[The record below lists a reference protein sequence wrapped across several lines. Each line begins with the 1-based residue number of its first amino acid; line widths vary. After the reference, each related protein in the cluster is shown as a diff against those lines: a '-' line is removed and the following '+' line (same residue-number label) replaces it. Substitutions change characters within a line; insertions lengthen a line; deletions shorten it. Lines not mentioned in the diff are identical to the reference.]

1 VRTALAI
8 VFLAVSLTMIPG
20 QSTMPGYL
28 LQREFSLAPAAA
40 MGYGLY
46 GFDNPAVL
54 NYLHQPDL
62 YFTWI
67 DTTGKVFNAENWGL
81 FMAVPNL
88 SFGMMR
94 RENLL
99 GRVYDYRISHS
110 FGSRKASLGLGFGW
124 SSGDVDIF
132 ERSNVLSLGTMIR
145 PDRHLSL
152 GLTGLLALS
161 GGDREATAELG
172 LRPFG
177 NELVTLFGDYNIQRG
192 FELKDG
198 FWSAGLALEPL
209 PGVRLTA
216 RYFDDKTFNAGV
228 QLSLGRSGLG
238 SMIHFDEDGEPVNSV
253 YGIRLG
259 ANDRALL
266 DPRTAKRS
274 SYLKLDLN
282 GPLRY
287 QRFVMFDKANTLK
300 GVLEAIR
307 AAKAD
312 KSIAGIA
319 INTSGM
325 YANIELLWELRAQ
338 LADFRSAGKH
348 VVIYID
354 NANTVDYYFASVA
367 DKVVMDPVGMIDL
380 RGLMMGKTYLKGS
393 LEKLGIGFD
402 EWRFFKYKSAVEIVS
417 RENMSDADREQLQ
430 AIIDDM
436 YDVIKADVSSS
447 RGFTPERFD
456 DLVNNTAIFM
466 AKTAIENGLVDT
478 LGRWDAV
485 EDVVKSLEG
494 KKKTFIVPSQLSCY
508 NLPEDNKWGGKPQI
522 AIIYGL
528 GVCAMDEGITARQ
541 LVKDVEAVT
550 KDKSI
555 KAVVFRVDS
564 PGGDALASDIVA
576 EAFKKCAVK
585 KPVIVSQGFVAGS
598 GGYWLS
604 MYGTRIVAAPITI
617 TGSIGVIGGWL
628 YDQGF
633 KSKLGLST
641 DKVQAGKHADME
653 FGATLP
659 LLGASIPDRNLTE
672 EERGRMEAEIKGMY
686 AEFVQKV
693 AAARKRSYDEIEA
706 IAQGRVWSGID
717 GKDVGIVD
725 TLGGMELAISI
736 AKQLAGIAEKTEVEI
751 VEYPKPGLFNADF
764 FKPKLIAIDEKT
776 QKNIGLVK
784 FYLDHNGQPIPM
796 LPMEY
801 QGMTIE

>member
-1 VRTALAI
+1 VRTTLAI
-8 VFLAVSLTMIPG
+8 VFLAISLTMMPG

-28 LQREFSLAPAAA
+28 LQRKFSLAPAAA
-40 MGYGLY
+40 MGSGLY

-54 NYLHQPDL
+54 NYLHQPDI

-67 DTTGKVFNAENWGL
+67 DTTGKVFDVEDWGL
-81 FMAVPNL
+81 FAAVPNL

-94 RENLL
+94 HENAL

-110 FGSRKASLGLGFGW
+110 FGSRKISLGLGFGW
-124 SSGDVDIF
+124 SSGDVNIL
-132 ERSNVLSLGTMIR
+132 ERSNVVSLGTLIR
-145 PDRHLSL
+145 PDRHLSM

-161 GGDREATAELG
+161 GGNREATAELG
-172 LRPFG
+172 LRPLG
-177 NELVTLFGDYNIQRG
+177 NELMTLFGDFNIQRG
-192 FELKDG
+192 IELKDG
-198 FWSAGLALEPL
+198 CWSAGLALEPL

-228 QLSLGRSGLG
+228 HLSLGRSGLQ
-238 SMIHFDEDGEPVNSV
+238 SMTHFNEDREAVNGV

-266 DPRTAKRS
+266 NPRTAKRS
-274 SYLKLDLN
+274 TYLKLDLN

-287 QRFVMFDKANTLK
+287 RRFVMFDRANTLREI
-300 GVLEAIR
+300 LEAIR
-307 AAKAD
+307 AAQAD
-312 KSIAGIA
+312 NSIAGIA

-325 YANIELLWELRAQ
+325 CADVELLWEVRAQ
-338 LADFRSAGKH
+338 LADFKAAGKH

-354 NANTVDYYFASVA
+354 NAGTVDYYFASVA
-367 DKVVMDPVGMIDL
+367 DRVVMDPIGMIDL
-380 RGLMMGKTYLKGS
+380 RGLMMGRTYLKGS
-393 LEKLGIGFD
+393 FEKLGIGFD
-402 EWRFFKYKSAVEIVS
+402 EWRFFKYKSAAETFS
-417 RENMSDADREQLQ
+417 RESMSDADREQRQ
-430 AIIDDM
+430 AIVDDI
-436 YDVIKADVSSS
+436 YDVIRSDVSRS
-447 RGFTPERFD
+447 RGFTPQRFD

-466 AKTAIENGLVDT
+466 AKTARDNGLVDT

-485 EDVVKSLEG
+485 EDAVKSLEG
-494 KKKTFIVPSQLSCY
+494 KKKTFIAPSQLSCY
-508 NLPEDNKWGGKPQI
+508 NLPEDNIWGGKPKL
-522 AIIYGL
+522 AIVYGL
-528 GVCAMDEGITARQ
+528 GACAMDEGITARQ

-576 EAFKKCAVK
+576 EAFKKCAGK
-585 KPVIVSQGFVAGS
+585 KPVIVSQGLVAGS

-604 MYGTRIVAAPITI
+604 MYGTRIVAAPVTI

-659 LLGASIPDRNLTE
+659 LIGASIPDRNLTE
-672 EERGRMEAEIKGMY
+672 EERGRMETEIKNMY
-686 AEFVQKV
+686 AEFVRKV
-693 AAARKRSYDEIEA
+693 ADARKKSYGEIET

-725 TLGGMELAISI
+725 TLGGMELALSI
-736 AKQLAGIAEKTEVEI
+736 AKQLAGIADWTGVEI
-751 VEYPKPGLFNADF
+751 VEYPKPGLFSPDF
-764 FKPKLIAIDEKT
+764 FKPQLISMDEKT
-776 QKNIGLVK
+776 KKNIGLVR

-796 LPMEY
+796 MPMEY
-801 QGMTIE
+801 QDLTIE

>member
-1 VRTALAI
+1 MRIALAI
-8 VFLAVSLTMIPG
+8 VFLAVSLTMMPG

-28 LQREFSLAPAAA
+28 LQREFSIAPAAA

-54 NYLHQPDL
+54 DYLHQPDI
-62 YFTWI
+62 YFTWV
-67 DTTGKVFNAENWGL
+67 DTTGKVFNVENWGL
-81 FMAVPNL
+81 FVAVPNL

-94 RENLL
+94 HENAS

-110 FGSRKASLGLGFGW
+110 SGSRNVRLGLGFGW
-124 SSGDVDIF
+124 SSGDVEIF
-132 ERSNVLSLGTMIR
+132 ERSNVLSLGALIR

-152 GLTGLLALS
+152 GLTSLLALS

-177 NELVTLFGDYNIQRG
+177 NELVTLFGDFNIQRG
-192 FELKDG
+192 IELKDG
-198 FWSAGLALEPL
+198 FWSTGLALEPL

-216 RYFDDKTFNAGV
+216 RYFDDKTFNAGIH
-228 QLSLGRSGLG
+228 LSLGRSGIQ
-238 SMIHFDEDGEPVNSV
+238 SITHFNEDGEPTSGV

-274 SYLKLDLN
+274 NYLKLDLN

-300 GVLEAIR
+300 EVLEAIR
-307 AAKAD
+307 AAKTD

-325 YANIELLWELRAQ
+325 YADIELLWEVRAQ
-338 LADFRSAGKH
+338 LADFKGAGKH

-354 NANTVDYYFASVA
+354 NVSTFDYYFASVA

-380 RGLMMGKTYLKGS
+380 RGLMMGRTYLKGS

-402 EWRFFKYKSAVEIVS
+402 EWRFFKYKSAVETFS
-417 RENMSDADREQLQ
+417 RESMSDADREQRQ
-430 AIIDDM
+430 AIVDDI
-436 YDVIKADVSSS
+436 YEVIRADVSRS
-447 RGFTPERFD
+447 RGLEPERFD

-466 AKTAIENGLVDT
+466 AKTALDNGLVDT

-485 EDVVKSLEG
+485 EDIVRSLEG

-508 NLPEDNKWGGKPQI
+508 NLPTDNQWGGKPKV
-522 AIIYGL
+522 AIVYGL
-528 GVCAMDEGITARQ
+528 GACAMDEGITARQ

-550 KDKSI
+550 RDKCI

-576 EAFKKCAVK
+576 EAFKKCAAK
-585 KPVIVSQGFVAGS
+585 KPVIVSQGLVAGS

-604 MYGTRIVAAPITI
+604 MYGTKIVAAPVTI

-653 FGATLP
+653 FGAALP
-659 LLGASIPDRNLTE
+659 LIGASIPDRNLTE
-672 EERGRMEAEIKGMY
+672 EERGRMETEIKGMY
-686 AEFVQKV
+686 AEFVRKV
-693 AAARKRSYDEIEA
+693 ATARKKSFDEIEA
-706 IAQGRVWSGID
+706 IAQGRVWSGTD
-717 GKDVGIVD
+717 GKDIGIVD
-725 TLGGMELAISI
+725 TLGGLELAISI

-751 VEYPKPGLFNADF
+751 IEYPKPRLFSGDF
-764 FKPKLIAIDEKT
+764 FRPKLIAMDEKT
-776 QKNIGLVK
+776 IKNIGLVK

-796 LPMEY
+796 MPMEY

>member
-1 VRTALAI
+1 
-8 VFLAVSLTMIPG
+8 MMPG

-28 LQREFSLAPAAA
+28 LQRESSLAPAAS

-46 GFDNPAVL
+46 GFDNPAIL
-54 NYLHQPDL
+54 NYLHQPDV

-67 DTTGKVFNAENWGL
+67 DTTGKVFNVENWGL
-81 FMAVPNL
+81 FMAVPNM

-94 RENLL
+94 RENAL
-99 GRVYDYRISHS
+99 GRVYDYRISNS
-110 FGSRKASLGLGFGW
+110 FGSRKTSLGLGFGW

-132 ERSNVLSLGTMIR
+132 ERSNVISLGALIR

-177 NELVTLFGDYNIQRG
+177 NELITLFGDYNIQRG
-192 FELKDG
+192 IELKDG

-209 PGVRLTA
+209 PGIRLTA
-216 RYFDDKTFNAGV
+216 RYLDDKTFNAGIH
-228 QLSLGRSGLG
+228 LSLGRSGLG
-238 SMIHFDEDGEPVNSV
+238 SMIHFNEDGEPVNSV

-266 DPRTAKRS
+266 NPRTAKRS
-274 SYLKLDLN
+274 NYLKLDLN

-287 QRFVMFDKANTLK
+287 QRFVMFDKANTLR
-300 GVLEAIR
+300 GILEAIK

-312 KSIAGIA
+312 KSIAGVA

-325 YANIELLWELRAQ
+325 SANIELLWEVRNQ
-338 LADFRSAGKH
+338 LVDFQTAGKH
-348 VVIYID
+348 VVIYLD
-354 NANTVDYYFASVA
+354 NASTFDYYFASVA
-367 DKVVMDPVGMIDL
+367 DKVVMDPLGMIDM
-380 RGLMMGKTYLKGS
+380 RGLMMGRTYLKGS

-402 EWRFFKYKSAVEIVS
+402 EWRFFKYKSAAESFS
-417 RENMSDADREQLQ
+417 RESMSDADREQRQ
-430 AIIDDM
+430 AIIDDI
-436 YDVIKADVSSS
+436 YDVIRADVARS

-456 DLVNNTAIFM
+456 DLVNNTMIFTVK
-466 AKTAIENGLVDT
+466 AALDNDLVDT
-478 LGRWDAV
+478 VGRWEAV
-485 EDVVKSLEG
+485 EEAVRSLEG
-494 KKKTFIVPSQLSCY
+494 KKKTYIVPSQLSCY
-508 NLPEDNKWGGKPQI
+508 NLPTDNQWGEKPKV
-522 AIIYGL
+522 AIVYGL
-528 GVCAMDEGITARQ
+528 GACAMDDGITARQ

-564 PGGDALASDIVA
+564 PGGDGLASDIVA
-576 EAFKKCAVK
+576 KAFKKCAEK
-585 KPVIVSQGFVAGS
+585 KCVIVSQGLVAGS

-604 MYGTRIVAAPITI
+604 MYGTKIVAAPVTI

-628 YDQGF
+628 YDQGL

-641 DKVQAGKHADME
+641 DKVQVGKHADLE
-653 FGATLP
+653 FGAVLP
-659 LLGASIPDRNLTE
+659 LIGASIPDRNLTE
-672 EERGRMEAEIKGMY
+672 EERSHMEVMIKDMY
-686 AEFVQKV
+686 AEFVQMV
-693 AAARKRSYDEIEA
+693 ADARKKSYNEIET

-717 GKDVGIVD
+717 GKKVGIVD
-725 TLGGMELAISI
+725 TLGGLELALSI
-736 AKQLAGIAEKTEVEI
+736 ARQLAGIDEKAEVEI

-764 FKPKLIAIDEKT
+764 FKPKLISLDEKT
-776 QKNIGLVK
+776 VKNLGLLK

-796 LPMEY
+796 MPMEY
-801 QGMTIE
+801 LDMTIE